1 MAANPLIAR
10 YEYNQRSMRYRDR
23 RTGKWVAQKTVKRA
37 TIKVIEASK
46 AAMRT
51 LANDM
56 AGRRIK
62 LSEWQRR
69 MEVEI
74 KNLHVSLAMAGA
86 GGMSQMTPRD
96 YGRVGARLR
105 FEYSRL
111 ERFAQQIKDRKVTRN
126 MIAARVEMYVSAGH
140 ISHEA
145 ARKDQAG
152 DQGYTFESNVLG
164 RTDQH
169 CRTNQRPGCI
179 EQTRLGRVPIG
190 SLVEVGERQ
199 CLSRCDCS
207 IKYHRKP
214 KEKPAG

>member
-1 MAANPLIAR
+1 MAETDPLKSR
-10 YEYNQRSMRYRDR
+10 YEYNRRSMRYRDR
-23 RTGKWVAQKTVKRA
+23 RTGQWVSTKTVKRA
-37 TIKVIEASK
+37 TIKVINASK

-51 LANDM
+51 LAQDM

-62 LSEWQRR
+62 LGEWQRR

-74 KNLHVSLAMAGA
+74 KNLHVSMAMAGA
-86 GGMSQMTPRD
+86 GGMAQMTPRD

-111 ERFAQQIKDRKVTRN
+111 QRFAEQIKAREVTMN
-126 MIAARVEMYVSAGH
+126 MIESRVDMYVSAGH

-145 ARKDQAG
+145 ARKDQAY
-152 DQGYTFESNVLG
+152 DQDYKYESNVLG

-169 CRTNQRPGCI
+169 CRTKDRPGCI

-190 SLVEVGERQ
+190 SLVPVGERQ
-199 CLSRCDCS
+199 CISRCDCS

-214 KEKPAG
+214 KAVA